1 MKDGAADQ
9 MKHVNN
15 DLVVEFAIVPKYE
28 FKTLGL
34 RTVYL
39 TLVAEFLDLFEL
51 IPMLLVASAL

>member
-1 MKDGAADQ
+1 MKYVDD
-9 MKHVNN
+9 
-15 DLVVEFAIVPKYE
+15 DFVVEFAIVPKCE

-39 TLVAEFLDLFEL
+39 IFVAEFLDFFEL